1 MARSSRW
8 PAWRR
13 ARRRVDRLRILQWMT
28 VLVPAICAGL
38 YETVR
43 HTLLAKE
50 LPNALGTLLAVALV
64 LAISSIFAR
73 VAFGLIRQSEARL
86 RERNRELQALSREV
100 QRLTLIEER
109 DRLAREM
116 HDSVAQVLA
125 YLLVRLDTIE
135 RLLERGRTSEAAIE
149 VGRLRDSAEGA
160 YADVREAIAGLRTRP
175 SAGAAGLAAA
185 LEQYVREFGDRIG
198 IDAVFV
204 AEGIPATA
212 GGADDLAPAAEMQLL
227 RIAQEA
233 LANVRK
239 HARATRVL
247 VKLCRA
253 PAGWRLI
260 VRDDGAGFDPQIVEH
275 SHAASG
281 PGTHAG
287 HFGLAMMRER
297 AHSLGGELV
306 VSSQP
311 AGGTTIDVLI
321 PAGAAPAAEPRPAPT
336 AAVLAVPGAGSEE
349 SEGVAARGSEWKKP
363 ARLMET

>member
-135 RLLERGRTSEAAIE
+135 RLLERGRTGEAALE
-149 VGRLRDSAEGA
+149 VRRLRGSAEGA
-160 YADVREAIAGLRTRP
+160 YAGVREAIAGLRTRP

-198 IDAVFV
+198 IDAVFA
-204 AEGIPATA
+204 AEGIPATT

-260 VRDDGAGFDPQIVEH
+260 VRDDGAGFDPQMAEH
-275 SHAASG
+275 PRAASG